1 MVKLRFIFSMLL
13 IGWLGLAAAA
23 QDEAASY
30 RSLPAVA
37 EISVIWLEN
46 GADAAWE
53 LQVTGLQDDACALD
67 WQSEQTAYPRNI
79 DIQLYRHIPPH
90 ADCPRQPTS
99 FETRLALEADMN
111 VPYLIINSQV
121 WEISYPDSSSSD
133 DALRLNERRLMEV
146 LVDEASIQIIDEES
160 GEYELTIRGSHAV
173 GCDLPVLYARRG
185 TEASVLIGVFN
196 PIDEAAVC
204 PAMLLPLEETIALPA
219 TQLPPDA
226 LLGVNA
232 YLVNEL
238 ESQTMS
244 DSIRV
249 PTDIQRVTANV
260 SESFPMR
267 IHLDVVGEHP
277 DGCDYPVMIEQSRQ
291 GSVIT
296 IEVYREVPA
305 DVICPMILQPYQSQ
319 IQLDGQ
325 FESGR
330 YIIRVNNAS
339 QTIDI

>member
-1 MVKLRFIFSMLL
+1 MSKLRFIFSMLL
-13 IGWLGLAAAA
+13 IGWLGLFATA
-23 QDEAASY
+23 QEEPSY
-30 RSLPAVA
+30 RSLPAVT
-37 EISVIWLEN
+37 EISAIWLEN
-46 GADAAWE
+46 DAAWE

-67 WQSEQTAYPRNI
+67 WQSEQTTYPHNI
-79 DIQLYRHIPPH
+79 DIQLYRHIPPDS
-90 ADCPRQPTS
+90 DCPRQQTS
-99 FETRLALEADMN
+99 FEIRLMLEADRD

-133 DALRLNERRLMEV
+133 DALRLKERRLMEV

-185 TEASVLIGVFN
+185 TEASVLIGAFN
-196 PIDEAAVC
+196 PIDEDAVC

-232 YLVNEL
+232 YIVNEL

-330 YIIRVNNAS
+330 YIIRVNKAS

>member
-1 MVKLRFIFSMLL
+1 
-13 IGWLGLAAAA
+13 
-23 QDEAASY
+23 
-30 RSLPAVA
+30 
-37 EISVIWLEN
+37 
-46 GADAAWE
+46 
-53 LQVTGLQDDACALD
+53 
-67 WQSEQTAYPRNI
+67 
-79 DIQLYRHIPPH
+79 
-90 ADCPRQPTS
+90 
-99 FETRLALEADMN
+99 
-111 VPYLIINSQV
+111 
-121 WEISYPDSSSSD
+121 
-133 DALRLNERRLMEV
+133 MEV

-160 GEYELTIRGSHAV
+160 GKYELTIRGSHAV

-185 TEASVLIGVFN
+185 TAASVLIGAFN
-196 PIDEAAVC
+196 PIDEDAVC
-204 PAMLLPLEETIALPA
+204 PAMLLPLTETIALPA

-277 DGCDYPVMIEQSRQ
+277 DGCDYPVKIEQSRQ
-291 GSVIT
+291 GNIIQ

>member
-1 MVKLRFIFSMLL
+1 MVKLRFIFSML
-13 IGWLGLAAAA
+13 IICWCGLAAA
-23 QDEAASY
+23 QEEPSY
-30 RSLPAVA
+30 RSLPAVT

-46 GADAAWE
+46 DAAWE

-67 WQSEQTAYPRNI
+67 WQSEETAYPHNI
-79 DIQLYRHIPPH
+79 DIQLYRQIPPDS
-90 ADCPRQPTS
+90 ACPRQQTS
-99 FETRLALEADMN
+99 FETRLALEADRDA
-111 VPYLIINSQV
+111 PYLILNSQV

-133 DALRLNERRLMEV
+133 DAPLLKERRLMEV

-185 TEASVLIGVFN
+185 TEASVLIGAFN
-196 PIDEAAVC
+196 PIDEDAVC

-330 YIIRVNNAS
+330 YIIRVNKAS

>member
-1 MVKLRFIFSMLL
+1 MFKLRFIFGMLL
-13 IGWLGLAAAA
+13 IGWLGLSAAA
-23 QDEAASY
+23 QDEPSY
-30 RSLPAVA
+30 RSLPAVT
-37 EISVIWLEN
+37 EISIVWLEN
-46 GADAAWE
+46 DAGAAWE
-53 LQVTGLQDDACALD
+53 LQVMGLQDDACALD
-67 WQSEQTAYPRNI
+67 WQSEQTAYPHNI
-79 DIQLYRHIPPH
+79 DIQLYRQIPPNS
-90 ADCPRQPTS
+90 ACPRQQTT

-111 VPYLIINSQV
+111 VPYLILNSQV
-121 WEISYPDSSSSD
+121 WEISYPDSPNPG
-133 DALRLNERRLMEV
+133 DALRLKERLLMEV
-146 LVDEASIQIIDEES
+146 LIDEASIQIIDEES
-160 GEYELTIRGSHAV
+160 GGYELTIRGSHAV

-185 TEASVLIGVFN
+185 TAASVLIGAFN

-204 PAMLLPLEETIALPA
+204 PAMLLPLAETIALPA
-219 TQLPPDA
+219 TQLPSDA

-232 YLVNEL
+232 YIVNEL

-260 SESFPMR
+260 SDSFPMR
-267 IHLDVVGEHP
+267 IRLDVVGEHP

-330 YIIRVNNAS
+330 YIIRVNKAS